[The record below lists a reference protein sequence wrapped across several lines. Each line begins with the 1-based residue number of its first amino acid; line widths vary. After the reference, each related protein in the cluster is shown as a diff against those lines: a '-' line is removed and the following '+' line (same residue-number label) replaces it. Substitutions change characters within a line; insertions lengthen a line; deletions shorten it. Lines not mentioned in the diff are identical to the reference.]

1 MKLSSLAKDQQ
12 GIISNVNGDSS
23 FKKRIEEM
31 GFVQGQKINVVK
43 YAPLQDPIEYQ
54 LMGYK
59 VSLRKLEADLIEIVT
74 DDFSSKDIKR
84 GKITTSLW
92 DNSGFTGNRTN
103 KEIHVALL
111 GNPNAG
117 KTTLFNYASGAKE
130 HVGNYSGVTVDSK
143 TAVLKRFGYTF
154 HITDLPGTYSLS
166 ANSPEEIYARQH
178 LLETNPDIVLNI
190 ADATNI
196 ERNLYLTTQLMDMG
210 LKIVMALN
218 MFDELKASGS
228 KLDHKQLSKRV
239 SFPIIPTVS
248 SKGEGIDELF
258 QQIIDTYEEIEID
271 IPSINYNSL
280 VEESIQNVQKQ
291 LIENEVT
298 INGYQHLSTRF
309 AALKLIEKDDEF
321 SKHATSHFEER
332 ILTNINN
339 EVEELEKKHSNNS
352 TASVVTSVR
361 YGVIH
366 DLLEGVLKLSESKT
380 ISFKDKI
387 DNILTHRIWGFPVF
401 LGFMWLMFQATF
413 EVGQYPMDWIEMGVG
428 MLGEFISGV
437 MNEGPLKGLLVDG
450 VIGGVGGV
458 IVFLPNILILF
469 LFISLMED
477 TGYMARA
484 VFIMDKLMHRIGL
497 HGKSFIPLVMGF
509 GCNVP
514 AIMATRTLGNPN
526 DRLLTMLI
534 NPFMSCSARLPV
546 YILVIGAFFPDNP
559 GTMLFLMYFIGVALA
574 IVMAILF
581 KKLLF
586 KTTYTPFV
594 MELPPFRIPTLKTS
608 LIHMWTKGSQYLKK
622 MGGVILVASIIIW
635 ALGYYPREAIY
646 SQDYDT
652 QISQLQDEEAIMQM
666 EFSKEGERFE
676 QSYIGRMGQYIEP
689 VIQPLGFDWKMGVS
703 LITGFA
709 AKEIVVSTMG
719 VLYQADAGADETSA
733 TLMNK
738 LKNHRLTRGPRKG
751 QIAYTPLV
759 AFSFM
764 LFVLIYFPCV
774 STIAAINTESGSKK
788 WAIFSMVYPTIL
800 AWILSFAVFQLGS
813 IWIA

>member
-12 GIISNVNGDSS
+12 GIISNVNGGSS

-31 GFVQGQKINVVK
+31 GFVQGQKINIVK
-43 YAPLQDPIEYQ
+43 FAPLQDPIEYQ

-59 VSLRKLEADLIEIVT
+59 VSLRKSEADLIDIVT
-74 DDFSSKDIKR
+74 DDFSSNPLMK
-84 GKITTSLW
+84 GGITTYSWKRLESI
-92 DNSGFTGNRTN
+92 NKKSN
-103 KEIHVALL
+103 KEIRVALV

-143 TAVLKRFGYTF
+143 TATLKKFGYTF
-154 HITDLPGTYSLS
+154 YITDLPGTYSLS
-166 ANSPEEIYARQH
+166 ANSPEEVYARQH
-178 LLETNPDIVLNI
+178 LLETNSDVVLNI

-196 ERNLYLTTQLMDMG
+196 ERNLYLTTQLMDMD

-218 MFDELKASGS
+218 MFDELKVSGS
-228 KLDHKQLSKRV
+228 KLDYKQLSKRV
-239 SFPIIPTVS
+239 NFPIVPTVS

-258 QQIIDTYEEIEID
+258 QQIIDTYDEMETG
-271 IPSINYNSL
+271 IPSINYSSP
-280 VEESIQNVQKQ
+280 VEESISVVQKQ
-291 LIENEVT
+291 LIDGDII
-298 INGYQHLSTRF
+298 INGYQHLSSRF
-309 AALKLIEKDDEF
+309 TALKLIEKDEEF
-321 SKHATSHFEER
+321 SKHAESNFDKR
-332 ILTNINN
+332 LLTDINN
-339 EVEELEKKHSNNS
+339 EVESLEKQYNNN

-361 YGVIH
+361 YGIIH
-366 DLLEGVLKLSESKT
+366 DLLEGVLNLSENT
-380 ISFKDKI
+380 TTSFKDKI

-401 LGFMWLMFQATF
+401 LAFMWLMFQATF
-413 EVGQYPMDWIEMGVG
+413 KVGQYPMDWIEMGVG
-428 MLGEFISGV
+428 QVGDFIAGV
-437 MNEGPLKGLLVDG
+437 MSDGPLKGLLVDG

-469 LFISLMED
+469 FFISLMED

-484 VFIMDKLMHRIGL
+484 VFIMDKLMHKIGL

-514 AIMATRTLGNPN
+514 AIMATRTLGNPD

-546 YILVIGAFFPDNP
+546 YILVIGAFFPNNS
-559 GTMLFLMYFIGVALA
+559 GTMLFLLYFIGVALA
-574 IVMAILF
+574 IVMAIVF

-594 MELPPFRIPTLKTS
+594 MELPPFRVPTLKTS
-608 LIHMWTKGSQYLKK
+608 LIHMWNKGSQYLKK

-646 SQDYDT
+646 SQDYDAQIT
-652 QISQLQDEEAIMQM
+652 QLHEEEAIEQL
-666 EFSKEGERFE
+666 EFQKEGERFE
-676 QSYIGRMGQYIEP
+676 QSYIGRIGQFIEP

-703 LITGFA
+703 LVTGFA

-719 VLYQADAGADETSA
+719 VLYQADAGADETSGV
-733 TLMNK
+733 LMNK
-738 LKNHRLTRGPRKG
+738 LRNHRLTRGARKE

-774 STIAAINTESGSKK
+774 STIAAINSESGSKK
-788 WAIFSMVYPTIL
+788 WAIFSMVYPTLL
-800 AWILSFAVFQLGS
+800 AWIFSFIVFQLGS

>member
-1 MKLSSLAKDQQ
+1 MKLSALAKDQQ
-12 GIISNVNGDSS
+12 GIVSNVSGDPS

-43 YAPLQDPIEYQ
+43 FAPLQDPIEYH
-54 LMGYK
+54 LMGYNI
-59 VSLRKLEADLIEIVT
+59 SLRKSEADLIEIVT
-74 DDFSSKDIKR
+74 TDFSVNPLMKGGVATHPYQ
-84 GKITTSLW
+84 GKPS
-92 DNSGFTGNRTN
+92 NQKS
-103 KEIHVALL
+103 KEIHVALV

-143 TAVLKRFGYTF
+143 TATLKKFGYTF
-154 HITDLPGTYSLS
+154 YITDLPGTYSLS
-166 ANSPEEIYARQH
+166 ANSPEEVYARQH
-178 LLETNPDIVLNI
+178 LLESNPDVVLNI
-190 ADATNI
+190 TDATNL

-218 MFDELKASGS
+218 MIDELKASGS
-228 KLDHKQLSKRV
+228 KLDHVELSKRV
-239 SFPIIPTVS
+239 NFPIIPTAS
-248 SKGEGIDELF
+248 SKGEGIDALF
-258 QQIIDTYEEIEID
+258 QQIITSYEENKID
-271 IPSINYNSL
+271 VPSINYNTVIEQGISA
-280 VEESIQNVQKQ
+280 VQKR
-291 LIENEVT
+291 IGENNVS
-298 INGYQHLSTRF
+298 INGYKHLSSRF
-309 AALKLIEKDDEF
+309 TALKLIEKDAEF
-321 SKHATSHFEER
+321 SKHAASHFGENVLKGIED
-332 ILTNINN
+332 
-339 EVEELEKKHSNNS
+339 EVDILEKQFNNNS
-352 TASVVTSVR
+352 ASVVTEVR

-366 DLLEGVLKLSESKT
+366 DLLDGLLKVSIKKAAS
-380 ISFKDKI
+380 SKDKI
-387 DNILTHRIWGFPVF
+387 DDILTHRIWGFPVF

-413 EVGQYPMDWIEMGVG
+413 ELGQYPMDWIEIGMG
-428 MLGEFISGV
+428 MLGDFIGGAMSD
-437 MNEGPLKGLLVDG
+437 GPLKGLLVDG

-514 AIMATRTLGNPN
+514 AIMATRTLGNKN

-546 YILVIGAFFPDNP
+546 YILVIGAFFPNNP
-559 GTMLFLMYFIGVALA
+559 GTMLFAMYFIGVALA
-574 IVMAILF
+574 ILLAILF

-586 KTTYTPFV
+586 NTTYTPFV
-594 MELPPFRIPTLKTS
+594 MELPPFRLPTLKTS
-608 LIHMWTKGSQYLKK
+608 LIHMWNKGSQYLKK

-635 ALGYYPREAIY
+635 ALGYYPREAVY
-646 SQDYDT
+646 SQDYDI
-652 QISQLQDEEAIMQM
+652 QISQVEDVEKIELL
-666 EFSKEGERFE
+666 EFEKEGERFE
-676 QSYIGRMGQYIEP
+676 QSYIGRLGQFIEP

-703 LITGFA
+703 LVTGFA

-719 VLYQADAGADETSA
+719 VLYQADPSADETSA
-733 TLMNK
+733 TLMHK
-738 LKNHRLTRGPRKG
+738 LRDHRLTRGPRKG
-751 QIAYTPLV
+751 EIAYTPLV

-774 STIAAINTESGSKK
+774 STIAAINSESGSKK
-788 WAIFSMVYPTIL
+788 WAIFAMVYPTVL
-800 AWILSFAVFQLGS
+800 AWILSFAVFQIGS
-813 IWIA
+813 LWMT